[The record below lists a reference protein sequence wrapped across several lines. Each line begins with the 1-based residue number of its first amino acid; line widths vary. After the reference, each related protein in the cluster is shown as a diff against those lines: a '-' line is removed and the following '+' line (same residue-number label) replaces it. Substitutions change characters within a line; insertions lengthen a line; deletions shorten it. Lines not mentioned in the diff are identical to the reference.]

1 MELNVHNFAK
11 MIEFSLV
18 RPDATEKNVEK
29 FCGVVRENNFA
40 TASDPELLILPG
52 AEHITADRINI
63 YKPTKN
69 KHHYY

>member
-1 MELNVHNFAK
+1 MELNIHNFAK

-40 TASDPELLILPG
+40 TACV
-52 AEHITADRINI
+52 AR
-63 YKPTKN
+63 TKRSSRT
-69 KHHYY
+69 